1 SFEYLRF
8 YLDFHDGTG
17 FIDQGSVAIHV
28 HDIPA
33 TNDCTGHSIFP
44 IKYAATLKKK
54 TSKFSDCEK
63 PLLPTLRVILSW
75 SIEPPVNSPDWK
87 PVWGSV
93 MNCEVQIRPSLKLH
107 FPLVDWSK
115 YLEIAVA
122 SPSLTV
128 KQLAEITQIDLSQVG
143 PQPKPHLGEL
153 VKISE
158 KINVPAS
165 RFAFKSVYN
174 MIKYP
179 TSEITLMDQA
189 TLTKANI
196 NWSELIDKLG
206 VIFPKDTSK
215 ANVDYEELEC
225 IGLDYNLESLV
236 ATIKIKKNTGY
247 SGNLCDAGS
256 KEYISFWIDWDNQ
269 CSWQYLNT
277 VELKVHDI
285 KMTGDGLC
293 YSVTLPLD
301 ATYHRKLCTTP
312 NVVRVRGVLSW
323 NVPPSNTD
331 PDKLEFYG
339 NRVDAHIQIKPGV
352 VISPGDLFPVF
363 NIIGGIDVAHV
374 NDITGLTKP
383 GSFFAY
389 NGLGVPTDAPFGGVI
404 VLNGPTFPG
413 HRYRIRITNLNT
425 GTSHYATD
433 TFTVVGFLPH
443 APWVQ
448 YTNQIP
454 DPVDHWYNFLNP
466 DQNTLN
472 VLARFTPGTEDKL
485 LVEMEVEG
493 AFGVFSK
500 IIQMDNTAPVLQL
513 KVDDDGDCTHY
524 AKGDTITG
532 HYYVY
537 DKNISGWSFWT
548 TWGGN
553 ANSPGSVNTLPL
565 PGNSFSITTPA
576 DAYPCGG
583 VSLYAIDKT
592 IVNSQSVGSPAWAS
606 YNICLKDK
614 K

>member
-1 SFEYLRF
+1 MSKNDPSAVELVKLEAERTHFHYMLAKNPNYFGNIPGSSSKPIYKLIADESYEALTCVGYNPDTENMEATFSIKKSAGYSGNLCAAGSFEYLRF

-33 TNDCTGHSIFP
+33 ANDCTGHSIFP

-54 TSKFSDCEK
+54 TSRFSDCEK

-115 YLEIAVA
+115 YLELAVA

-158 KINVPAS
+158 KISVPAS

-236 ATIKIKKNTGY
+236 
-247 SGNLCDAGS
+247 
-256 KEYISFWIDWDNQ
+256 
-269 CSWQYLNT
+269 
-277 VELKVHDI
+277 
-285 KMTGDGLC
+285 
-293 YSVTLPLD
+293 
-301 ATYHRKLCTTP
+301 
-312 NVVRVRGVLSW
+312 
-323 NVPPSNTD
+323 
-331 PDKLEFYG
+331 
-339 NRVDAHIQIKPGV
+339 
-352 VISPGDLFPVF
+352 
-363 NIIGGIDVAHV
+363 
-374 NDITGLTKP
+374 
-383 GSFFAY
+383 
-389 NGLGVPTDAPFGGVI
+389 
-404 VLNGPTFPG
+404 
-413 HRYRIRITNLNT
+413 
-425 GTSHYATD
+425 
-433 TFTVVGFLPH
+433 
-443 APWVQ
+443 
-448 YTNQIP
+448 
-454 DPVDHWYNFLNP
+454 
-466 DQNTLN
+466 
-472 VLARFTPGTEDKL
+472 
-485 LVEMEVEG
+485 
-493 AFGVFSK
+493 
-500 IIQMDNTAPVLQL
+500 
-513 KVDDDGDCTHY
+513 
-524 AKGDTITG
+524 
-532 HYYVY
+532 
-537 DKNISGWSFWT
+537 
-548 TWGGN
+548 
-553 ANSPGSVNTLPL
+553 
-565 PGNSFSITTPA
+565 
-576 DAYPCGG
+576 
-583 VSLYAIDKT
+583 
-592 IVNSQSVGSPAWAS
+592 
-606 YNICLKDK
+606 
-614 K
+614 